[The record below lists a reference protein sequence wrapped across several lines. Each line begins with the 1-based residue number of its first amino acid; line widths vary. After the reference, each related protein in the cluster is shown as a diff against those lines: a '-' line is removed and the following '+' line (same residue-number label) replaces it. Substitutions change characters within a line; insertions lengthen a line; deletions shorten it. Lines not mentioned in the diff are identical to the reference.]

1 MMDEL
6 SRWYENMTYQEA
18 KDILRE
24 KLDYMK
30 KNFIAAGYYMK
41 YIRDHELFREDRYES
56 IWEFAEDNYGIK
68 KSTASRWMSMN
79 DKFSQGGNSP
89 ILAEEFRDFEK
100 SQLQEMLYL
109 DDKQIE
115 SVTPDMTVK
124 EIREVRK
131 PADRQRELKK
141 PDETDREYLN
151 AAAKKLIKSLRKWFL
166 RDYTNRVLLVDKS
179 PEEIK
184 RELGKDH
191 RYWHFPTENGLAS
204 INLFDDYVQIW
215 DENYEC
221 IGEFE
226 WFYLAA
232 AIQAMWNNVSLE
244 MAQEAQIS
252 ESEEKTSPI
261 DRGCIAGKNPNG
273 NCVCCGKDDVECC
286 GQCDDDCNSRCG
298 WIDSAVAMSQ
308 QQEEAAEYIPGKC
321 MHNPE
326 LACSLSEEAMRTPGT
341 GEGNCG
347 EVCCWECPKE
357 DCKLRCNA
365 SEKREDREAIVAT
378 SQQVEAEPVAGMNPP
393 EEESDSEPEVI
404 NEENVEVV
412 DARGEELT
420 EELYEEASDQSDI
433 DLLQE
438 ELEKAKNTLDLM
450 LSCYSENDIRVRKQK
465 LLVGAL
471 TGMLCNLDTGDI
483 PEPQQQEPFEVPFL
497 KNNDQRKEFLNRY
510 QVWPIWFEVPEAS
523 EVYHRLDLPDG
534 SSIVICE
541 YHMWLNWK
549 ERYSDENPDSIGTRK
564 YLLRPGY
571 HYLEDC
577 KTNTTALVE
586 HLKKVQKEGK

>member
-1 MMDEL
+1 MDEL

-41 YIRDHELFREDRYES
+41 YIRDNELFREDGYES

-115 SVTPDMTVK
+115 TVTPDMTVK

-131 PADRQRELKK
+131 PADRQRELRK
-141 PDETDREYLN
+141 PDEADREYLN

-232 AIQAMWNNVSLE
+232 AIQSMWN
-244 MAQEAQIS
+244 I
-252 ESEEKTSPI
+252 
-261 DRGCIAGKNPNG
+261 
-273 NCVCCGKDDVECC
+273 
-286 GQCDDDCNSRCG
+286 
-298 WIDSAVAMSQ
+298 VAMENAQKSQHESVATSQ
-308 QQEEAAEYIPGKC
+308 QQEEVAEYIPGKC

-347 EVCCWECPKE
+347 EVCCWECLKE

-365 SEKREDREAIVAT
+365 SEKRDDREETVAT
-378 SQQVEAEPVAGMNPP
+378 SQQVEAEPVVYMDPP
-393 EEESDSEPEVI
+393 EEESDPETEVI
-404 NEENVEVV
+404 IEENVEVV
-412 DARGEELT
+412 DGGG
-420 EELYEEASDQSDI
+420 EELYEEVSDQSDI

-438 ELEKAKNTLDLM
+438 ELEKAKHNLDLM
-450 LSCYSENDIRVRKQK
+450 LSCYTDNDIRVRKQK

-471 TGMLCNLDTGDI
+471 AGMISNLDAVDI
-483 PEPQQQEPFEVPFL
+483 PEPQQPVLPIF
-497 KNNDQRKEFLNRY
+497 KNNDQRKEWLRDYKAWGLWYEDKNIGAKY
-510 QVWPIWFEVPEAS
+510 YKYDFENGARLIA
-523 EVYHRLDLPDG
+523 EVYDLEEVWGMWKPELETCYLHLIG
-534 SSIVICE
+534 GPEPAKNGAISKWIRHEKYCKHPSSE
-541 YHMWLNWK
+541 TELMEFL
-549 ERYSDENPDSIGTRK
+549 K
-564 YLLRPGY
+564 Y
-571 HYLEDC
+571 
-577 KTNTTALVE
+577 
-586 HLKKVQKEGK
+586 VQKGGGVND

>member
-1 MMDEL
+1 MNEL
-6 SRWYENMTYQEA
+6 TMTYQEA

-41 YIRDHELFREDRYES
+41 YIRDHELFREDGYES

-89 ILAEEFRDFEK
+89 VLAEEFRDFEK

-115 SVTPDMTVK
+115 TVTPDMTVK

-131 PADRQRELKK
+131 PAEPERKLKK
-141 PDETDREYLN
+141 PDQTDREYLN

-184 RELGKDH
+184 RRLGKDH

-244 MAQEAQIS
+244 MAQEVQIS

-261 DRGCIAGKNPNG
+261 DRGCITGKNLNG
-273 NCVCCGKDDVECC
+273 NCVCCGKDSVECC
-286 GQCDDDCNSRCG
+286 GQCDDDCNGRCG
-298 WIDSAVAMSQ
+298 WIDSAVA
-308 QQEEAAEYIPGKC
+308 
-321 MHNPE
+321 
-326 LACSLSEEAMRTPGT
+326 
-341 GEGNCG
+341 
-347 EVCCWECPKE
+347 
-357 DCKLRCNA
+357 
-365 SEKREDREAIVAT
+365 T
-378 SQQVEAEPVAGMNPP
+378 SQQDESVVDMNPP
-393 EEESDSEPEVI
+393 EVI
-404 NEENVEVV
+404 TEENIEVV
-412 DARGEELT
+412 DAGGEELT
-420 EELYEEASDQSDI
+420 EELYEEASDQSDV

-438 ELEKAKNTLDLM
+438 ELEKAGNTLDLM

-471 TGMLCNLDTGDI
+471 AGMISDLDAADI
-483 PEPQQQEPFEVPFL
+483 PEPQQPELPIF
-497 KNNDQRKEFLNRY
+497 KNNDQRKAWLRNYQEWGIWYEDKNIGARYYKYDFGNGARLIAEEYTRPATEWYGEHISSFLHLVGGPEPPKDKTGCVSKWQRHEVYDRFQNNETELVEFL
-510 QVWPIWFEVPEAS
+510 
-523 EVYHRLDLPDG
+523 
-534 SSIVICE
+534 
-541 YHMWLNWK
+541 
-549 ERYSDENPDSIGTRK
+549 K
-564 YLLRPGY
+564 Y
-571 HYLEDC
+571 
-577 KTNTTALVE
+577 
-586 HLKKVQKEGK
+586 VQKRGGANE

>member
-1 MMDEL
+1 MDEL

-41 YIRDHELFREDRYES
+41 YIRDNELFREDGYES

-89 ILAEEFRDFEK
+89 VLAEEFRDFEK

-115 SVTPDMTVK
+115 TVTPDMTVK

-131 PADRQRELKK
+131 PAEPTRKLKK
-141 PDETDREYLN
+141 PNEPDRQYLK
-151 AAAKKLIKSLRKWFL
+151 AAAIRLIKSLHDWFL
-166 RDYTNRVLLVDKS
+166 ADFMNRVEQVDRS
-179 PEEIK
+179 PVELK
-184 RELGKDH
+184 KKLGKD
-191 RYWHFPTENGLAS
+191 RRCWHFSTEKGVAS
-204 INLFDDYVQIW
+204 INLFDDCVQVW
-215 DENYEC
+215 DEGNEC
-221 IGEFE
+221 IGDFD

-232 AIQAMWNNVSLE
+232 AIQSMWN
-244 MAQEAQIS
+244 I
-252 ESEEKTSPI
+252 
-261 DRGCIAGKNPNG
+261 
-273 NCVCCGKDDVECC
+273 
-286 GQCDDDCNSRCG
+286 
-298 WIDSAVAMSQ
+298 VAMENAQKSQHESVATSQ
-308 QQEEAAEYIPGKC
+308 QQEEVAEYIPGKC

-347 EVCCWECPKE
+347 EVCCWECLKE

-365 SEKREDREAIVAT
+365 SEKRDDREETVAT
-378 SQQVEAEPVAGMNPP
+378 SQQVEAEPVVGLNLP
-393 EEESDSEPEVI
+393 EEEFDPEPEVI
-404 NEENVEVV
+404 TEENVEVV
-412 DARGEELT
+412 NAGGGEPT

-471 TGMLCNLDTGDI
+471 AGMISDLDAADI
-483 PEPQQQEPFEVPFL
+483 PEPQQPELPIF
-497 KNNDQRKEFLNRY
+497 KNNDQRKAWLRDYKAWGLWYEDENIGARYYKYDFENGARLIAEEYTRPATEWYGEHMISFLHLVGGPEPPKDKTGCVSKWQRHEVYDRFQNNETELVEFL
-510 QVWPIWFEVPEAS
+510 
-523 EVYHRLDLPDG
+523 
-534 SSIVICE
+534 
-541 YHMWLNWK
+541 
-549 ERYSDENPDSIGTRK
+549 K
-564 YLLRPGY
+564 Y
-571 HYLEDC
+571 
-577 KTNTTALVE
+577 
-586 HLKKVQKEGK
+586 VQKRGGANE

>member
-24 KLDYMK
+24 KLDCMK

-41 YIRDHELFREDRYES
+41 YIRDHELFREDGYES

-89 ILAEEFRDFEK
+89 VLAEEFRDFEK

-115 SVTPDMTVK
+115 TVTPDMTVK

-131 PADRQRELKK
+131 PAEPERKLKK
-141 PDETDREYLN
+141 PDQTDREYLN

-244 MAQEAQIS
+244 MAQETQIS

-261 DRGCIAGKNPNG
+261 DRGCITGKNPNG
-273 NCVCCGKDDVECC
+273 NCVCCGKDGVECC

-298 WIDSAVAMSQ
+298 WMDSA
-308 QQEEAAEYIPGKC
+308 
-321 MHNPE
+321 
-326 LACSLSEEAMRTPGT
+326 
-341 GEGNCG
+341 
-347 EVCCWECPKE
+347 
-357 DCKLRCNA
+357 
-365 SEKREDREAIVAT
+365 VAT
-378 SQQVEAEPVAGMNPP
+378 SQQVEAEPVVGMNLP
-393 EEESDSEPEVI
+393 EEEFDPEPEVI
-404 NEENVEVV
+404 TEENVEVV
-412 DARGEELT
+412 DGSG
-420 EELYEEASDQSDI
+420 EELYEESSDQSDI

-438 ELEKAKNTLDLM
+438 ELEKAKNNLDLM
-450 LSCYSENDIRVRKQK
+450 LSCYTDKDIRVRKQK
-465 LLVGAL
+465 LFVGAL
-471 TGMLCNLDTGDI
+471 AGMISDLDAVDI
-483 PEPQQQEPFEVPFL
+483 PEPQQPELPIF
-497 KNNDQRKEFLNRY
+497 KNNDQRKAWLRDYKAWGLWYEDENIGAKYYKYDFENGARLIAEVYDLEEVRGMWKPELETCYLHLIGGPEPAKNGAISKWTRHEKYCKHPSSETELVEFL
-510 QVWPIWFEVPEAS
+510 
-523 EVYHRLDLPDG
+523 
-534 SSIVICE
+534 
-541 YHMWLNWK
+541 
-549 ERYSDENPDSIGTRK
+549 K
-564 YLLRPGY
+564 Y
-571 HYLEDC
+571 
-577 KTNTTALVE
+577 
-586 HLKKVQKEGK
+586 VQKGGGVND